1 MRSKIPSLHP
11 LLIILAVALAS
22 VLFVAACGG
31 GAEPTAAPVDAQA
44 AIAAAEAAAAKATE
58 LAAAAE
64 AAGEADAAQAAAEA
78 AAAAEDAAMIAADA
92 IAAADA
98 QAAVAAAELAALA
111 EKYAK
116 AEAGL
121 ADAEAQVAA
130 AAAKVA
136 AEGQPQYGG
145 TLRVTMGPTIGTL
158 DPLLALGT
166 VQISVHQ
173 ATYDNLLMIQPD
185 LSVKPELATSWEPND
200 DFTSFTFNLRQGVKF
215 HHGKDFKAEDVAF
228 TVNRWID
235 PVIDSSIRPTFK
247 VIEEMV
253 ILDDYTIRFDLDAP
267 NSFFPTYF
275 SIFQA
280 RILPADVDIDRMA
293 LEEFGSGPFK
303 ILEHLQGE
311 RTTMVRND
319 DYWEEGKPY
328 LDELVVL
335 SIPEQATRDAALKA
349 GDVDLVHKL
358 SAQSAPGLYSHP
370 DTTVLNASTFTF
382 ITLSLPTVTPPFDNL
397 LVRKAMQAATDRES
411 INQAAL
417 LGLGTIASDHP
428 IHPGHPAF
436 APQYA
441 PPDYDIELARSLLEQ
456 AGYPDGID
464 VTLYTADVGAGMI
477 EMAIAFAES
486 AAPAGIRVDVQK
498 VPSDGFWGEYWNNDL
513 FTVAYWV
520 GRIPDQALTVQS
532 LSDAA
537 WNTPRFKSARLDELV
552 LKARGQDLAG
562 RKESYGEVQKILIDN
577 VPRIIPAFQPWLY
590 GVRNNVRGAPP
601 HPLGWPFYQDA
612 WFAPD

>member
-1 MRSKIPSLHP
+1 MRSKVSGLHP

-31 GAEPTAAPVDAQA
+31 GAEPTAAPVDTQAAAAEAAA
-44 AIAAAEAAAAKATE
+44 AIAAAEAATAKAI
-58 LAAAAE
+58 ADAE
-64 AAGEADAAQAAAEA
+64 AQAG
-78 AAAAEDAAMIAADA
+78 
-92 IAAADA
+92 
-98 QAAVAAAELAALA
+98 VAAAELAALA

-121 ADAEAQVAA
+121 AAQEAEVAAA

-145 TLRVTMGPTIGTL
+145 TLVYTMAPSIGTL
-158 DPLLALGT
+158 DPLLGLGS
-166 VQISVHQ
+166 VQISIHQ
-173 ATYDNLLMIQPD
+173 AAYDNLLMIQPD

-200 DFTSFTFNLRQGVKF
+200 DFTSYTFQLRQGVKF
-215 HHGKDFKAEDVAF
+215 HHGKDFKAEDVVF

-235 PVIDSSIRPTFK
+235 PEIDSSIRPTFK

-275 SIFQA
+275 SVFQA
-280 RILPADVDIDRMA
+280 RILPADVDIDRLA

-303 ILEHLQGE
+303 ILEHLEGE

-335 SIPEQATRDAALKA
+335 GIPEQATRDAALKA

-358 SAQSAPGLYSHP
+358 SAGSVAGLEKHP
-370 DTTVLNASTFTF
+370 DTTVLNASTFSF

-397 LVRKAMQAATDRES
+397 LVRKAFQAATDRES

-417 LGLGTIASDHP
+417 LGLGTIARDHP

-441 PPDYDIELARSLLEQ
+441 PPDYDIELAESLLAE

-464 VTLYTADVGAGMI
+464 VTLYTADVGTGMI
-477 EMAIAFAES
+477 ELAIAFAES
-486 AAPAGIRVDVQK
+486 AAPAGIRVDVQR
-498 VPSDGFWGEYWNNDL
+498 VPSDGFWSEWWNQDK

-532 LSDAA
+532 HSDAA

-590 GVRNNVRGAPP
+590 GVRNNVRGAEP
-601 HPLGWPFYQDA
+601 HPLGWPLFQDA